1 MHNKLLAGKVALVTG
16 ATRSVGKGIACEF
29 ARHGAH
35 VLVNGRNRQTI
46 DPVVLQL
53 SNQGLS
59 VEAAAADIS
68 DACAML
74 SLVENIVKR
83 HGSLDILVNNAVVH
97 LNKGERGP
105 FLGVSAEGWQEF
117 MARNLDALFFTT
129 QYAARTMAKQRRGSI
144 INISSNGA
152 VQAHR
157 QRIAYDSYK
166 GALEAFTRAVAVDLA
181 PWNIR
186 VNTVRPCAV
195 WDQPPSG
202 SEKEALEIRL
212 GAMVPMG
219 RIARPADVAWAAVF
233 LASDKAEY
241 ITGQCLNVDGGMLEQ
256 SRPPELELEPVVGP
270 GKLNL
275 NREPA

>member
-1 MHNKLLAGKVALVTG
+1 MCNKLLAGKVALVTG
-16 ATRSVGKGIACEF
+16 ATRSVGKGIAYEF
-29 ARHGAH
+29 AQNGAH
-35 VLVNGRNRQTI
+35 VLVNGRDRKTI
-46 DPVVLQL
+46 DPIVLQW
-53 SNQGLS
+53 SKQGLS
-59 VEAAAADIS
+59 VEAAMGDIS
-68 DACAML
+68 DAGTMQ
-74 SLVENIVKR
+74 SLVENIAQR

-97 LNKGERGP
+97 LHKGERGP
-105 FLGVSAEGWQEF
+105 FLNVSAEGWREF

-129 QYAARTMAKQRRGSI
+129 QYAARVMAKQRCGSI

-152 VQAHR
+152 IQAHR
-157 QRIAYDSYK
+157 QRIAYDSFK

-202 SEKEALEIRL
+202 SEKEALDIRL
-212 GAMVPMG
+212 GAMIPMG

-233 LASDKAEY
+233 LASDRAEY

-270 GKLNL
+270 DDLN
-275 NREPA
+275 P